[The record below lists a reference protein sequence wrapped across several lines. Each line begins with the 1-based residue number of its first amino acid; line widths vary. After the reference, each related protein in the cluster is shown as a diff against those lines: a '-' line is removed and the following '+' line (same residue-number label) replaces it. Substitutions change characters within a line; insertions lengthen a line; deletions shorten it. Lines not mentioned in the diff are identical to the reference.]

1 MQHDGRVESLDVL
14 RGVAV
19 LLVVFRHLPG
29 NDASGLA
36 GFIQSIGWTGVDLF
50 FVLSGF
56 WISGLLFSE
65 FGKTG
70 TLDVKRFWLR
80 RGLKI
85 WPSYYL
91 IYGVAMLLT
100 VIATGNSQLLIT
112 RIPNYVFV
120 QNYFERGLRW
130 SHSWSIAVE
139 EHFYFLMPLVLVI
152 LIPAKLKN
160 LPKILLSVCV
170 FVLGF
175 RVFLFFLRDI
185 PWSNFYYPTHMRI
198 DSLSFGVLLGYL
210 YQYKTESF
218 IRVGRRFWPIFLV
231 GPSVLILANIYPVET
246 NAISY
251 TIGFTVFYLVFGGLV
266 VAARAYPEFG
276 RSGPQKLL
284 ALAGVYSYTIYLA
297 HSVIYELPGMLAVRR
312 MMYPYFGTTGD
323 RVLFFGLSVVLGVV
337 LSHLIERPFLRLRAK
352 WLPSHTE
359 RSPVVHDTRPAT
371 LAPQQLSFGEVG
383 ARQ

>member
-1 MQHDGRVESLDVL
+1 MKQHDGRVDSLDVL
-14 RGVAV
+14 RGVAI
-19 LLVVFRHLPG
+19 LLVLFRHLPG
-29 NDASGLA
+29 NDASA
-36 GFIQSIGWTGVDLF
+36 PVSFIQSIGWTGVDLF

-56 WISGLLFSE
+56 LISGLLFTE
-65 FGKTG
+65 FYKTG

-91 IYGVAMLLT
+91 VYGVAMLLT

-112 RIPNYVFV
+112 YAPNYVFI
-120 QNYFERGLRW
+120 QNYLERAVRW
-130 SHSWSIAVE
+130 NHSWSIAVE
-139 EHFYFLMPLVLVI
+139 EHFYLILPLVLLV
-152 LIPAKLKN
+152 LIPAKLKK

-170 FVLGF
+170 FVLAF
-175 RVFLFFLRDI
+175 RVFLFFLRDL

-218 IRVGRRFWPIFLV
+218 ISVGRRFWPVFLA
-231 GPSVLILANIYPVET
+231 GPIVLVLANIYPVET

-251 TIGFTVFYLVFGGLV
+251 TVGFTVFYLVFGGLV

-276 RSGPQKLL
+276 RSGPQRLI

-297 HSVIYELPGMLAVRR
+297 HSVIYELPGMLSVRR
-312 MMYPYFGTTGD
+312 MMFPYFGSTGD
-323 RVLFFGLSVVLGVV
+323 RVLFFALSIVLGVV

-352 WLPSHTE
+352 WLPSHAE
-359 RSPVVHDTRPAT
+359 RGSIVHETRPAT
-371 LAPQQLSFGEVG
+371 LAPAAVEF
-383 ARQ
+383 

>member
-56 WISGLLFSE
+56 LISGLLFSE
-65 FGKTG
+65 FDKTG

-85 WPSYYL
+85 WPSYFL
-91 IYGVAMLLT
+91 VYGVAMLLT

-112 RIPNYVFV
+112 RAPNYVFV
-120 QNYFERGLRW
+120 QNYFPYAVRW
-130 SHSWSIAVE
+130 NHSWSIAVE
-139 EHFYFLMPLVLVI
+139 EHFYFLLPLVLLV

-160 LPKILLSVCV
+160 LPRILVSVCV

-231 GPSVLILANIYPVET
+231 GP
-246 NAISY
+246 
-251 TIGFTVFYLVFGGLV
+251 
-266 VAARAYPEFG
+266 
-276 RSGPQKLL
+276 
-284 ALAGVYSYTIYLA
+284 
-297 HSVIYELPGMLAVRR
+297 
-312 MMYPYFGTTGD
+312 
-323 RVLFFGLSVVLGVV
+323 
-337 LSHLIERPFLRLRAK
+337 
-352 WLPSHTE
+352 
-359 RSPVVHDTRPAT
+359 
-371 LAPQQLSFGEVG
+371 
-383 ARQ
+383 

>member
-1 MQHDGRVESLDVL
+1 MHHGGRVESLDVL

-19 LLVVFRHLPG
+19 LLVLFRHLPG
-29 NDASGLA
+29 NDASGPLR
-36 GFIQSIGWTGVDLF
+36 FIQSIGWTGVDLF

-56 WISGLLFSE
+56 LISGLLFSE
-65 FGKTG
+65 FDKTG

-91 IYGVAMLLT
+91 VYGVAMLLT
-100 VIATGNSQLLIT
+100 VVATGNSQLLIT
-112 RIPNYVFV
+112 RAPNYVFV
-120 QNYFERGLRW
+120 QNYLDFEVRW
-130 SHSWSIAVE
+130 NHSWSIAVE
-139 EHFYFLMPLVLVI
+139 EHFYLLLPILLLV

-160 LPKILLSVCV
+160 LPKILLSACV
-170 FVLGF
+170 LVLAF
-175 RVFLFFLRDI
+175 RVLLFFLRDI

-210 YQYKTESF
+210 YQYKTEWF
-218 IRVGRRFWPIFLV
+218 IRVGRRFWPVFLV
-231 GPSVLILANIYPVET
+231 GLSLLILANVFPVET
-246 NAISY
+246 SPISY

-276 RSGPQKLL
+276 RSGPLRL
-284 ALAGVYSYTIYLA
+284 FALAGVYSYTIYLA
-297 HSVIYELPGMLAVRR
+297 HSVLYELPGMLTVRQ
-312 MMYPYFGTTGD
+312 MMFPYFGSTGD
-323 RVLFFGLSVVLGVV
+323 RVLFFALSILLGVV

-352 WLPSHTE
+352 WLPSHSE
-359 RSPVVHDTRPAT
+359 RISAVQETRPLT
-371 LAPQQLSFGEVG
+371 LAPQQLSFGETG